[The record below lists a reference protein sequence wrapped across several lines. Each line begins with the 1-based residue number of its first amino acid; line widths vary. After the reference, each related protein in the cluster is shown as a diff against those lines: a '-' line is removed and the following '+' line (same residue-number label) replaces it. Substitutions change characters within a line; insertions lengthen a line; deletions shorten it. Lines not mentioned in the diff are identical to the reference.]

1 MEKVTKKSSKY
12 QGFRN
17 WRSFVDNVDNVDYL
31 MQIELKKVRHGVS
44 KPDLYPPKM
53 VYIKKR
59 FRGKCG

>member
-31 MQIELKKVRHGVS
+31 IQIELKKARYGVCH
-44 KPDLYPPKM
+44 PDLYPPKM
-53 VYIKKR
+53 VYINKSFKW
-59 FRGKCG
+59 KCG